1 MKVKCYF
8 GRFVHMCMVAMTAC
22 MVGCSD
28 NDEPVVPQPP
38 TPDPDNGEISF
49 VIDNENGSG
58 TGTTDSPA
66 EVEKGETLNMVIS
79 QKSKYTDS
87 DGSVFE
93 CEPKATIEL
102 FAKLDTVYVK
112 DKNQLTSVQEKPE
125 VTSSQSGTNPIRNA
139 INQKFLIGEQYVNF
153 DLAYEIYNYVNKA
166 EETIE
171 MPYIKVNQA
180 NFGSSNAN
188 EETPETKARSET
200 LQPVVTLKAL
210 PQTRATV
217 SDTVLYEVNVRF
229 NLDIESMNAKTENK
243 QTLAFSVNY
252 LGAVVTTTDVPDP
265 EPELVKVEYR
275 TDYIWEEAHDN
286 LPLLYYAIVY
296 RDRYYRHSDGRE
308 EILTDRFVDNGHPV
322 ELITSLMDI
331 VSGDDA
337 YLFEGEHKFSDG
349 EIVIFHKGNLNGK
362 VNDSIRTTTSI
373 VEVDNP
379 DMITIE
385 EKYHPDPDGGKSPGE
400 WSAYAVSKLYAEGE
414 YMVIPFDESLVK
426 QQYELANEQS
436 GWYFQG
442 FTDKADMT
450 EIYYNHNYTPLYHI
464 FMHVRCYDQY
474 LIIDGIRINFLDYL
488 PQREFATVVESLP
501 AAYGYGAGKK
511 ITRETHIKFLG
522 RNFYAA
528 CIMEIYKKGS

>member
-22 MVGCSD
+22 MMGCSD

-38 TPDPDNGEISF
+38 TPDPDNGEVSF

-102 FAKLDTVYVK
+102 FAKLDTVYAK

-296 RDRYYRHSDGRE
+296 RDRIYCNGDT
-308 EILTDRFVDNGHPV
+308 LTDRFVDNGHPG
-322 ELITSLMDI
+322 ELYCDI
-331 VSGDDA
+331 GIRDDNP
-337 YLFEGEHKFSDG
+337 FEIERT
-349 EIVIFHKGNLNGK
+349 EER
-362 VNDSIRTTTSI
+362 NDSIWISRLDAK
-373 VEVDNP
+373 VDNAS
-379 DMITIE
+379 DFSVTNQIE
-385 EKYHPDPDGGKSPGE
+385 KIDIGAWDTYV
-400 WSAYAVSKLYAEGE
+400 VSKLYS
-414 YMVIPFDESLVK
+414 DDLSLKEDVNISHDYTETSR
-426 QQYELANEQS
+426 QN
-436 GWYFQG
+436 GWYFYCCNHCLVTFAWMNG
-442 FTDKADMT
+442 VPWFDL
-450 EIYYNHNYTPLYHI
+450 YNDSR
-464 FMHVRCYDQY
+464 MYDQY
-474 LIIDGIRINFLDYL
+474 LAIDGKIIDFLDHA
-488 PQREFATVVESLP
+488 PIREFNHYVEEISEGGTGKRVVAECSTF
-501 AAYGYGAGKK
+501 Y
-511 ITRETHIKFLG
+511 LG
-522 RNFYAA
+522 RKFYTKT
-528 CIMEIYKKGS
+528 ILNLYNK

>member
-22 MVGCSD
+22 MMGCSD

-38 TPDPDNGEISF
+38 TPDPDNGEVSF

-308 EILTDRFVDNGHPV
+308 EILTDRFVDNGHMVGLSPTKYPEEAGV
-322 ELITSLMDI
+322 YNSTIGDISIVHEELNR
-331 VSGDDA
+331 
-337 YLFEGEHKFSDG
+337 SD
-349 EIVIFHKGNLNGK
+349 
-362 VNDSIRTTTSI
+362 NDSIGIVYCNMKVPSLSLITTGYDTDRHDTAGNWAEY
-373 VEVDNP
+373 V
-379 DMITIE
+379 
-385 EKYHPDPDGGKSPGE
+385 
-400 WSAYAVSKLYAEGE
+400 VSKIYNEDNFISATN
-414 YMVIPFDESLVK
+414 IPSSVSWEKTNL
-426 QQYELANEQS
+426 QN
-436 GWYFQG
+436 GWYFNDIRYYKIFRVDYKG
-442 FTDKADMT
+442 FGPAIARYVLD
-450 EIYYNHNYTPLYHI
+450 
-464 FMHVRCYDQY
+464 FVVYDQF
-474 LIIDGIRINFLDYL
+474 LAIDGRLIDFLKYRPNYEFNFFEEKVSD
-488 PQREFATVVESLP
+488 
-501 AAYGYGAGKK
+501 G
-511 ITRETHIKFLG
+511 IKHTFECKFSFMK
-522 RNFYAA
+522 RNFYTAV
-528 CIMEIYKKGS
+528 IFTITEL

>member
-38 TPDPDNGEISF
+38 TPDPDNGEVSF
-49 VIDNENGSG
+49 VIDNKNGSG

-112 DKNQLTSVQEKPE
+112 VKNQLTSVQEKPE

-308 EILTDRFVDNGHPV
+308 EILTDRFVDNGHPMEV
-322 ELITSLMDI
+322 VPSL
-331 VSGDDA
+331 VDA
-337 YLFEGEHKFSDG
+337 KSQNSASESEGEYELDTGDIICFR
-349 EIVIFHKGNLNGK
+349 KGSFVGGL
-362 VNDSIRTTTSI
+362 NDSICVATGI
-373 VEVDNP
+373 VEVDDP
-379 DMITIE
+379 DKFVLR
-385 EKYHPDPDGGKSPGE
+385 EKYHSDPDDGKSAGMWDYYP
-400 WSAYAVSKLYAEGE
+400 VSKLYSNDS
-414 YMVIPFDESLVK
+414 YLFISPDKNLSDQK
-426 QQYELANEQS
+426 YETTDAQS
-436 GWYFQG
+436 GWYFSG
-442 FTDKADMT
+442 FTDKADT
-450 EIYYNHNYTPLYHI
+450 SSGHYNGSGRYVYSI
-464 FMHVRCYDQY
+464 FMHVRCYDQF
-474 LIIDGIRINFLDYL
+474 LVIDGRRIDFLQYR
-488 PQREFATVVESLP
+488 PQREFNTVVENLSN
-501 AAYGYGAGKK
+501 GKRF
-511 ITRETHIKFLG
+511 IRETRVKFLG

-528 CIMEIYKKGS
+528 CVMEVHKKGS

>member
-22 MVGCSD
+22 MMGCSD

-38 TPDPDNGEISF
+38 TPDPDNGEVSF

-275 TDYIWEEAHDN
+275 TDYIWEEAHDI

-296 RDRYYRHSDGRE
+296 RDRIYCNGDT
-308 EILTDRFVDNGHPV
+308 LTDRFVDNGHPMEV
-322 ELITSLMDI
+322 VPSL
-331 VSGDDA
+331 VDA
-337 YLFEGEHKFSDG
+337 KSQNSASESEGEYELDTGDIICFR
-349 EIVIFHKGNLNGK
+349 KGSFVGGL
-362 VNDSIRTTTSI
+362 NDSICVATGI
-373 VEVDNP
+373 VEVDDP
-379 DMITIE
+379 DKFVLR
-385 EKYHPDPDGGKSPGE
+385 EKYHSDPDDGKSAGMWDYYP
-400 WSAYAVSKLYAEGE
+400 VSKLYSNDS
-414 YMVIPFDESLVK
+414 YLFISPDKNLSDQK
-426 QQYELANEQS
+426 YETTDAQS
-436 GWYFQG
+436 GWYFSG
-442 FTDKADMT
+442 FTDKADT
-450 EIYYNHNYTPLYHI
+450 SSGHYNGSGRYVYSI
-464 FMHVRCYDQY
+464 FMHVRCYDQF
-474 LIIDGIRINFLDYL
+474 LVIDGRRIDFLQYR
-488 PQREFATVVESLP
+488 PQREFNTVVENLSN
-501 AAYGYGAGKK
+501 GKRF
-511 ITRETHIKFLG
+511 IRETRVKFLG

-528 CIMEIYKKGS
+528 CVMEVHKKGS

>member
-38 TPDPDNGEISF
+38 TPDPDNGEVSF

-296 RDRYYRHSDGRE
+296 RDRIYCNGDT
-308 EILTDRFVDNGHPV
+308 LTDRFVDNGHPG
-322 ELITSLMDI
+322 ELYCDI
-331 VSGDDA
+331 GIRDDNP
-337 YLFEGEHKFSDG
+337 FEIERT
-349 EIVIFHKGNLNGK
+349 EER
-362 VNDSIRTTTSI
+362 NDSIWISRLDAK
-373 VEVDNP
+373 VDNAS
-379 DMITIE
+379 DFSVTNQIE
-385 EKYHPDPDGGKSPGE
+385 KIDIGAWDTYV
-400 WSAYAVSKLYAEGE
+400 VSKLYS
-414 YMVIPFDESLVK
+414 DDLSLKEDVNISHDYTETSR
-426 QQYELANEQS
+426 QN
-436 GWYFQG
+436 GWYFYCCNHCLVTFAWMNG
-442 FTDKADMT
+442 VPWFDL
-450 EIYYNHNYTPLYHI
+450 YNDSR
-464 FMHVRCYDQY
+464 MYDQY
-474 LIIDGIRINFLDYL
+474 LAIDGKIIDFLDHA
-488 PQREFATVVESLP
+488 PIREFNHYVEEISEGGTGKRVVAECSTF
-501 AAYGYGAGKK
+501 Y
-511 ITRETHIKFLG
+511 LG
-522 RNFYAA
+522 RKFYTKT
-528 CIMEIYKKGS
+528 ILNLYNK

>member
-22 MVGCSD
+22 MMGCSD
-28 NDEPVVPQPP
+28 SDEPVVPQPP
-38 TPDPDNGEISF
+38 TPDPDNGEVSF

-296 RDRYYRHSDGRE
+296 RDRHYRHSDGRE
-308 EILTDRFVDNGHPV
+308 EILTDRFVDNGHMV
-322 ELITSLMDI
+322 GIATGRYLDAGTHSLEDGTII
-331 VSGDDA
+331 VADA
-337 YLFEGEHKFSDG
+337 VN
-349 EIVIFHKGNLNGK
+349 EII
-362 VNDSIRTTTSI
+362 NDSICIIYSNMQ
-373 VEVDNP
+373 VP
-379 DMITIE
+379 
-385 EKYHPDPDGGKSPGE
+385 HLS
-400 WSAYAVSKLYAEGE
+400 AVSTSDGTNRPDQAGNWDE
-414 YMVIPFDESLVK
+414 YVVSKIYNDDDFVSAADISSDNSWENTDL
-426 QQYELANEQS
+426 QN
-436 GWYFQG
+436 GWYFKDIRYYKLYDFNYQG
-442 FTDKADMT
+442 V
-450 EIYYNHNYTPLYHI
+450 EILWDGI
-464 FMHVRCYDQY
+464 AQY
-474 LIIDGIRINFLDYL
+474 LIDIVVYDQFLAIDGKLIDFLKYRPEYHFNFSEE
-488 PQREFATVVESLP
+488 PVS
-501 AAYGYGAGKK
+501 GGIK
-511 ITRETHIKFLG
+511 HIYECRFNFME
-522 RNFYAA
+522 RNFYGAV
-528 CIMEIYKKGS
+528 INTITEL

>member
-22 MVGCSD
+22 MMGCSD

-38 TPDPDNGEISF
+38 TPDPDNGEVSF

-296 RDRYYRHSDGRE
+296 RDRIYCNGDT
-308 EILTDRFVDNGHPV
+308 LTDRFVDNGHPG
-322 ELITSLMDI
+322 ELYCDI
-331 VSGDDA
+331 GIRDDNP
-337 YLFEGEHKFSDG
+337 FEIERT
-349 EIVIFHKGNLNGK
+349 EER
-362 VNDSIRTTTSI
+362 NDSIWISRLDAK
-373 VEVDNP
+373 VDNAS
-379 DMITIE
+379 DFSVTNQIE
-385 EKYHPDPDGGKSPGE
+385 KIDIGAWDTYV
-400 WSAYAVSKLYAEGE
+400 VSKLYS
-414 YMVIPFDESLVK
+414 DDLSLKEDVNISHDYTETSR
-426 QQYELANEQS
+426 QN
-436 GWYFQG
+436 GWYFYCCNHCLVTFAWMNG
-442 FTDKADMT
+442 VPWFDL
-450 EIYYNHNYTPLYHI
+450 YNDSR
-464 FMHVRCYDQY
+464 MYDQY
-474 LIIDGIRINFLDYL
+474 LAIDGKIIDFLDHA
-488 PQREFATVVESLP
+488 PIREFNHYVEEISEGGTGKRVVAECSTF
-501 AAYGYGAGKK
+501 Y
-511 ITRETHIKFLG
+511 LG
-522 RNFYAA
+522 RKFYTKT
-528 CIMEIYKKGS
+528 ILNLYNK

>member
-38 TPDPDNGEISF
+38 TPDPDNGEVSF

-322 ELITSLMDI
+322 ELVAGLIDI
-331 VSGDDA
+331 SSGDDA
-337 YLFEGEHKFSDG
+337 YRSEGEYFYPDG
-349 EIVIFHKGNLNGK
+349 SSVIFHKGK
-362 VNDSIRTTTSI
+362 
-373 VEVDNP
+373 
-379 DMITIE
+379 
-385 EKYHPDPDGGKSPGE
+385 
-400 WSAYAVSKLYAEGE
+400 W
-414 YMVIPFDESLVK
+414 
-426 QQYELANEQS
+426 
-436 GWYFQG
+436 
-442 FTDKADMT
+442 
-450 EIYYNHNYTPLYHI
+450 
-464 FMHVRCYDQY
+464 
-474 LIIDGIRINFLDYL
+474 
-488 PQREFATVVESLP
+488 
-501 AAYGYGAGKK
+501 
-511 ITRETHIKFLG
+511 
-522 RNFYAA
+522 
-528 CIMEIYKKGS
+528 

>member
-1 MKVKCYF
+1 MKLKCYF

-22 MVGCSD
+22 MMGCSD

-38 TPDPDNGEISF
+38 TPDPDNGEVSF
-49 VIDNENGSG
+49 VIDNENGNG

-296 RDRYYRHSDGRE
+296 RDRIYCNGDT
-308 EILTDRFVDNGHPV
+308 LTDRFVDNGHPG
-322 ELITSLMDI
+322 ELYCDI
-331 VSGDDA
+331 GIRDDNP
-337 YLFEGEHKFSDG
+337 FEIERT
-349 EIVIFHKGNLNGK
+349 EER
-362 VNDSIRTTTSI
+362 NDSIWISRLDAK
-373 VEVDNP
+373 VDNAS
-379 DMITIE
+379 DFSVTNQIE
-385 EKYHPDPDGGKSPGE
+385 KIDIGAWDTYV
-400 WSAYAVSKLYAEGE
+400 VSKLYS
-414 YMVIPFDESLVK
+414 DDLSLKEDVNISHDYTETSR
-426 QQYELANEQS
+426 QN
-436 GWYFQG
+436 GWYFYCCNHCLVTFAWMNG
-442 FTDKADMT
+442 VPWFDL
-450 EIYYNHNYTPLYHI
+450 YNDSR
-464 FMHVRCYDQY
+464 MYDQY
-474 LIIDGIRINFLDYL
+474 LAIDGKIIDFLDHA
-488 PQREFATVVESLP
+488 PIREFNHYVEEISEGGTGKRVVAECSTF
-501 AAYGYGAGKK
+501 Y
-511 ITRETHIKFLG
+511 LG
-522 RNFYAA
+522 RKFYTKT
-528 CIMEIYKKGS
+528 ILNLYNK

>member
-22 MVGCSD
+22 MMGCSD

-38 TPDPDNGEISF
+38 TPDPDNGEVSF

-66 EVEKGETLNMVIS
+66 EVEKGETLNLVIS

-188 EETPETKARSET
+188 EEIPETKARSET

-296 RDRYYRHSDGRE
+296 RDRHYRHSDGRE
-308 EILTDRFVDNGHPV
+308 EILTDRFVDNGHPADV
-322 ELITSLMDI
+322 KVCVATELDTYPKNYPSEGTVSYKVSNISDETDFITYSR
-331 VSGDDA
+331 
-337 YLFEGEHKFSDG
+337 G
-349 EIVIFHKGNLNGK
+349 EIIE
-362 VNDSIRTTTSI
+362 NDSIRI
-373 VEVDNP
+373 VKCTAVFGGDPTKSETEVLNGERNN
-379 DMITIE
+379 T
-385 EKYHPDPDGGKSPGE
+385 PGA
-400 WSAYAVSKLYAEGE
+400 WDSYVVSKLYDNSINITDD
-414 YMVIPFDESLVK
+414 MVVNNYPPSSR
-426 QQYELANEQS
+426 QS
-436 GWYFQG
+436 GWYFQNLTYDNILQIL
-442 FTDKADMT
+442 FPAS
-450 EIYYNHNYTPLYHI
+450 IRPI
-464 FMHVRCYDQY
+464 FSSYVDVNQYDQY
-474 LIIDGIRINFLDYL
+474 LVIDGKRIEFTQYY
-488 PQREFATVVESLP
+488 PERENKVSSEKIAETNNI
-501 AAYGYGAGKK
+501 GKGK
-511 ITRETHIKFLG
+511 RYIHECIVKFMG
-522 RNFYAA
+522 RNFYAS
-528 CIMEIYKKGS
+528 CIMDVYQRK

>member
-1 MKVKCYF
+1 MKLKCYF

-22 MVGCSD
+22 MMGCSD

-49 VIDNENGSG
+49 VIDNENGNG

-252 LGAVVTTTDVPDP
+252 LGAVVTTTDVPDS

-296 RDRYYRHSDGRE
+296 RDRHYRHSDGRE

-322 ELITSLMDI
+322 ELNSYTGEL
-331 VSGDDA
+331 DDNP
-337 YLFEGEHKFSDG
+337 FEIRRTDER
-349 EIVIFHKGNLNGK
+349 
-362 VNDSIRTTTSI
+362 NDSIWISYADTK
-373 VEVDNP
+373 VDNLF
-379 DMITIE
+379 DFTITNEIE
-385 EKYHPDPDGGKSPGE
+385 KINPGN
-400 WSAYAVSKLYAEGE
+400 WDVYVVSKLYSE
-414 YMVIPFDESLVK
+414 DLSLDK
-426 QQYELANEQS
+426 NISISNDYIETSRQN
-436 GWYFQG
+436 GWYFYCCSHCLYTMVWSNG
-442 FTDKADMT
+442 VPYFTL
-450 EIYYNHNYTPLYHI
+450 YTDSSI
-464 FMHVRCYDQY
+464 YDQY
-474 LIIDGIRINFLDYL
+474 LAIDGKIIDFLDHA
-488 PQREFATVVESLP
+488 PIREFNQYVEEISEGGTGKRVVAECSTF
-501 AAYGYGAGKK
+501 Y
-511 ITRETHIKFLG
+511 LG
-522 RNFYAA
+522 RKFYTKT
-528 CIMEIYKKGS
+528 ILNLYNK

>member
-38 TPDPDNGEISF
+38 TPDPDNGEVSF

-87 DGSVFE
+87 DGSVLE

-322 ELITSLMDI
+322 ELVAGLIDI
-331 VSGDDA
+331 SSGDDA
-337 YLFEGEHKFSDG
+337 YRSEGEYFYPDG
-349 EIVIFHKGNLNGK
+349 SSVIFHKGKMVGDN
-362 VNDSIRTTTSI
+362 NDSIHYTTSI
-373 VEVDNP
+373 VEMDNP
-379 DMITIE
+379 EGFTIKDDYAVE
-385 EKYHPDPDGGKSPGE
+385 QSPGTWE
-400 WSAYAVSKLYAEGE
+400 IYVVSKLYANGE
-414 YMVIPFDESLVK
+414 YIFISPTESFTEHK
-426 QQYELANEQS
+426 YETVDLQS
-436 GWYFQG
+436 GWYFQR
-442 FTDKADMT
+442 FVDKVDYAT
-450 EIYYNHNYTPLYHI
+450 IQYTPNPDFRKTLYHLQLFI
-464 FMHVRCYDQY
+464 GLYDQF
-474 LIIDGIRINFLDYL
+474 LVIDGRRIDFLNYQ
-488 PQREFATVVESLP
+488 PERTFNSRIENLP
-501 AAYGYGAGKK
+501 AAHGYGAGKRV
-511 ITRETHIKFLG
+511 TREIHAKFLG

>member
-1 MKVKCYF
+1 MKLKCYF

-22 MVGCSD
+22 MMGCSD

-38 TPDPDNGEISF
+38 TPDPDNGEVSF

-296 RDRYYRHSDGRE
+296 RDRIYCNGDT
-308 EILTDRFVDNGHPV
+308 LTDRFVDNGHPG
-322 ELITSLMDI
+322 ELYCDI
-331 VSGDDA
+331 GIRDDNP
-337 YLFEGEHKFSDG
+337 FEIERT
-349 EIVIFHKGNLNGK
+349 EER
-362 VNDSIRTTTSI
+362 NDSIWISRLDAK
-373 VEVDNP
+373 VDNAS
-379 DMITIE
+379 DFSVTNQIE
-385 EKYHPDPDGGKSPGE
+385 KIDIGAWDTYV
-400 WSAYAVSKLYAEGE
+400 VSKLYS
-414 YMVIPFDESLVK
+414 DDLSLKEDVNISHDYTETSR
-426 QQYELANEQS
+426 QN
-436 GWYFQG
+436 GWYFYCCNHCLVTFAWMNG
-442 FTDKADMT
+442 VPWFDL
-450 EIYYNHNYTPLYHI
+450 YNDSR
-464 FMHVRCYDQY
+464 MYDQY
-474 LIIDGIRINFLDYL
+474 LAIDGKIIDFLDHA
-488 PQREFATVVESLP
+488 PIREFNHYVEEISEGGTGKRVVAECSTF
-501 AAYGYGAGKK
+501 Y
-511 ITRETHIKFLG
+511 LG
-522 RNFYAA
+522 RKFYTKT
-528 CIMEIYKKGS
+528 ILNLYNK

>member
-38 TPDPDNGEISF
+38 TPDPDNGEVSF

-308 EILTDRFVDNGHPV
+308 EILTDRFVDNGHTVESSAFIDPV
-322 ELITSLMDI
+322 DFFPGRPEWIED
-331 VSGDDA
+331 
-337 YLFEGEHKFSDG
+337 
-349 EIVIFHKGNLNGK
+349 EIIYDKYEQF
-362 VNDSIRTTTSI
+362 VNDSIWSFYHSTF
-373 VEVDNP
+373 VP
-379 DMITIE
+379 DLTKLRIGETF
-385 EKYHPDPDGGKSPGE
+385 DDGFTGSAPGE
-400 WSAYAVSKLYAEGE
+400 WENYVISKLYS
-414 YMVIPFDESLVK
+414 ESLNLPDNPSSDSDNK
-426 QQYELANEQS
+426 WENASGQT
-436 GWYFQG
+436 GWYFIDTTHQLRYL
-442 FTDKADMT
+442 
-450 EIYYNHNYTPLYHI
+450 IYYGDTWIARPTLL
-464 FMHVRCYDQY
+464 VRFYDQC
-474 LIIDGIRINFLDYL
+474 LVIDGKRITFLDHL
-488 PQREFATVVESLP
+488 PEHTWNSYVEDVSGP
-501 AAYGYGAGKK
+501 GKK
-511 ITRETHIKFLG
+511 FVYECKTKFLG
-522 RNFYAA
+522 RNFYISA
-528 CIMEIYKKGS
+528 EETFYQK